1 MPEPPGAGAR
11 GQVFTTARFRIFGV
25 KNLNFIG
32 EFENRSRKNS
42 QNLPPVSKVGLIRAM
57 KPVST
62 QTEQR
67 IALVLFPFK
76 AYVAMAVPFLLIC
89 RGIQS
94 VVVARSQFYGDPH
107 AAEDMVLVGYAI
119 SAAILFPG
127 ALLQTLICR
136 RGSAF
141 STYVFFVVGIVI
153 LMLFFPRYAYEIWP
167 VSYR

>member
-1 MPEPPGAGAR
+1 
-11 GQVFTTARFRIFGV
+11 
-25 KNLNFIG
+25 
-32 EFENRSRKNS
+32 
-42 QNLPPVSKVGLIRAM
+42 M

-107 AAEDMVLVGYAI
+107 AAEDLVLFGYAI
-119 SAAILFPG
+119 SAAPLPFPG
-127 ALLQTLICR
+127 GIIANTDLSVRKCR
-136 RGSAF
+136 FNVRLFCGRHHHFAVVF
-141 STYVFFVVGIVI
+141 SKAC
-153 LMLFFPRYAYEIWP
+153 L
-167 VSYR
+167 

>member
-1 MPEPPGAGAR
+1 
-11 GQVFTTARFRIFGV
+11 
-25 KNLNFIG
+25 
-32 EFENRSRKNS
+32 
-42 QNLPPVSKVGLIRAM
+42 M
-57 KPVST
+57 KPVTS

-76 AYVAMAVPFLLIC
+76 ACVAMAVPFLLLC
-89 RGIQS
+89 RAIQS
-94 VVVARSQFYGDPH
+94 VIVARSQFYGDPH